1 MRIIFLGTAAGVP
14 EPKRNCTCIL
24 IDVAGCR
31 YFIDTDRHGECP
43 FHRKNR
49 KAKAFSFRLY
59 HSGIS

>member
-1 MRIIFLGTAAGVP
+1 MRIVFLGTAAGVP

-43 FHRKNR
+43 FHRK
-49 KAKAFSFRLY
+49 KSEGKGVFFPF
-59 HSGIS
+59 IS